1 MVSARFFRFF
11 GHLNL
16 RTIRQT
22 IASVGRQRLPGL
34 AAEMAYN
41 TLLSMFPAILAVLTA
56 IGLFAPLTAA
66 FDQLTAQI
74 SEVAPIEVLIL
85 VQDFAGE
92 ISTSRNTGLFSL
104 SFAIAL
110 WTASGALVAAMT
122 ALDQIHQIPLSQ
134 WRPFWK
140 RKLISIGLT
149 MGTIL
154 LLLAASILL
163 FIGDWTVRRVASQSG
178 MFEPGLLSTWRL
190 FTWPLA
196 LGIISIAFAFIY
208 RFGPSH
214 WNPGQPILPGAV
226 VAAVSW
232 AFLSG
237 LFRLYVSNFGDYNR
251 AYGAI
256 GAVIVLQLWLYMGC
270 LVMLVGD
277 QLNVTVGESMQQ
289 RRQVFPRS
297 S

>member
-16 RTIRQT
+16 HTLRKT
-22 IASVGRQRLPGL
+22 IAKVGQQRLTGL

-41 TLLSMFPAILAVLTA
+41 TLLAMFPAILAVLTA
-56 IGLFAPLTAA
+56 IGLFAPLTTA
-66 FDQLTAQI
+66 FNQLTTQI
-74 SEVAPIEVLIL
+74 SEIAPVEVLTI
-85 VQDFAGE
+85 VQDFAGD
-92 ISTSRNTGLFSL
+92 ISTSRNGGLFSL

-110 WTASGALVAAMT
+110 WTSSGALVAAMT

-140 RKLISIGLT
+140 RKLVSIGLT
-149 MGTIL
+149 IGTIL

-163 FIGDWTVRRVASQSG
+163 FVGDWAVRRIASQSG
-178 MFEPGLLSTWRL
+178 GLEPGLLTTWRL
-190 FTWPLA
+190 LTWPLA
-196 LGIISIAFAFIY
+196 LGIISIAFAFVY
-208 RFGPSH
+208 RYGPSR

-232 AFLSG
+232 ALLSSG
-237 LFRLYVSNFGDYNR
+237 FRLYVSNFGDYNR

-256 GAVIVLQLWLYMGC
+256 GAVIVLQIWLYLGC

-277 QLNVTVGESMQQ
+277 QLNVTVGEAMQKQ
-289 RRQVFPRS
+289 AASQKI
-297 S
+297 

>member
-1 MVSARFFRFF
+1 MSARFFQFF

-22 IASVGRQRLPGL
+22 IASVGQQRLPGL

-41 TLLSMFPAILAVLTA
+41 TLIALFPAVLAVLTA
-56 IGLFAPLTAA
+56 IGLFAPLTAT
-66 FDQLTAQI
+66 FNQLTAQI
-74 SEVAPIEVLIL
+74 SEVAPVEVLTL
-85 VQDFAGE
+85 VQDFAAD
-92 ISTSRNTGLFSL
+92 ISTTRNGGLFSI

-110 WTASGALVAAMT
+110 WTSSGALVAAMT
-122 ALDQIHQIPLSQ
+122 ALDQIHKIPASR

-149 MGTIL
+149 IGTIL
-154 LLLAASILL
+154 LLIVASILL
-163 FIGDWTVRRVASQSG
+163 FIGDWAVRRVASQSG
-178 MFEPGLLSTWRL
+178 FFEPGLLLIWRL

-196 LGIISIAFAFIY
+196 LGILSIAFAFVY

-214 WNPGQPILPGAV
+214 WNPGQPIMPGAML
-226 VAAVSW
+226 AAVSW
-232 AFLSG
+232 ALLSG
-237 LFRLYVSNFGDYNR
+237 IFRLYVSHFGNFNR

-256 GAVIVLQLWLYMGC
+256 GAVIVLQIWLYLSC

-277 QLNVTVGESMQQ
+277 QLNVTVGEAMQK
-289 RRQVFPRS
+289 RRATLPHKS
-297 S
+297 